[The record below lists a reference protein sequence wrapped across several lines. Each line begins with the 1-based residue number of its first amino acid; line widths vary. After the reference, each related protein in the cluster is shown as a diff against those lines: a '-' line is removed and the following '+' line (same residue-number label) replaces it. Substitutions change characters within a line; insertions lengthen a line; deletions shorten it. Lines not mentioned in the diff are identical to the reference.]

1 MMTRL
6 RRFGL
11 MMLRVLR
18 LKVMIRSCDHQIIG
32 FVCVH
37 SMFLSCVLVGLALL
51 PALVLS
57 ASVETRSPVAQ
68 AGVMQRFDS
77 DCTAVFIHCFCCACW
92 CCDMRFILHLS
103 YYMLG
108 LIAGVSNYAKNK
120 SSCCVYPGLHFYVQ
134 RRVQMYAK

>member
-1 MMTRL
+1 MCIYIQFYYTAPTLRGSISACRCDATLQQRL
-6 RRFGL
+6 H
-11 MMLRVLR
+11 
-18 LKVMIRSCDHQIIG
+18 SS
-32 FVCVH
+32 VH
-37 SMFLSCVLVGLALL
+37 SLFLLCVLVGLASL
-51 PALVLS
+51 PALVSS

-92 CCDMRFILHLS
+92 CCDMRFILYLS